1 MVPSNRDEYESG
13 EAGTMTLAP
22 PRPPSKVNLLPQDY
36 GSLSRGIP
44 PAQPGTLFVMGVN
57 GGMSMAPDAAF
68 PLVFGRNEPEVHV
81 CIAPHD
87 THVSR
92 KHGYITR
99 EHSRWVLNNSGRLPI
114 RLPGARLVLGG
125 DRVELPS
132 GFTPLFIV
140 GPKREHLLEVR
151 IATPAPGV
159 GDDGV
164 REAATHEGEVWDL
177 TATEKLVLICL
188 AQRYLRN
195 DPQPQPLTWAEA
207 AAELGELRPAE
218 NWTRKRAARIIAGV
232 RTRLSRTV
240 PGLMEDEI
248 PQPVGNALNHNLIT
262 ELLVTTTLVKPD
274 LTALEGDGQH

>member
-1 MVPSNRDEYESG
+1 
-13 EAGTMTLAP
+13 MTLSPSRP
-22 PRPPSKVNLLPQDY
+22 PSKVKPSKVNLLPQDY

-44 PAQPGTLFVMGVN
+44 STQPGTLFVMGVN

-81 CIAPHD
+81 CVAPD
-87 THVSR
+87 DAHVSR

-99 EHSRWVLNNSGRLPI
+99 EHSRWVLNNTGRLPI
-114 RLPGARLVLGG
+114 RLPGTGAGARLVLGG
-125 DRVELPS
+125 DRVELSS

-140 GPKREHLLEVR
+140 APKREHLLEVR
-151 IATPAPGV
+151 IATPTPGAG
-159 GDDGV
+159 GDGL
-164 REAATHEGEVWDL
+164 REAATCDGDGWDL
-177 TATEKLVLICL
+177 TATEKLVVICL

-195 DPQPQPLTWAEA
+195 DPLPQPLTWAEV
-207 AAELGELRPAE
+207 AAELAELRPAE
-218 NWTRKRAARIIAGV
+218 TWTRKRAARVVAGV

-262 ELLVTTTLVKPD
+262 ELLVTTTIVKSD
-274 LTALEGDGQH
+274 LARLEGGGQR